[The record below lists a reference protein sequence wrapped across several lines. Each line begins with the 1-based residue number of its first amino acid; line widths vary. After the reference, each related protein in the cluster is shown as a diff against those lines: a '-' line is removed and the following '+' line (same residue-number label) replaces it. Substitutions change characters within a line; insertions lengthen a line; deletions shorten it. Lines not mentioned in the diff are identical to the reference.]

1 MFNGRIKSV
10 GPRYC
15 PSVEDKVNRFSQKE
29 RHQIFVEPEG
39 WNTVEVYVNGFSTS
53 LPEEVQYKA
62 LKSVPGFEDVK
73 FFRPGYAIEYDYFPP
88 TQLKHSLETKP
99 IENLFF
105 AGQING
111 TTGYEEA
118 AAQGLM
124 AGINAHLKINK
135 KAEFILK
142 RNEAY
147 IGVLIDDL
155 ITKGTEE
162 PYRMFTSRAEF
173 RMLLRQDNADI
184 RLTELSHSIGLASK
198 DRYSIVKTKLAKTKN
213 LIKFITNLSVLPAE
227 INPILENKSS
237 KPITQSMKL
246 KKLYSRP
253 NIVSEDVLKI
263 NSLKEFIQKNNV
275 DEDVIEQAEIQIKY
289 SGYIQKERANAEKL
303 NNLESIYIPE
313 IFDYGKL
320 KSLSA
325 EAKSKLE
332 EIRPKT
338 LSQASRI
345 SGVSPADISAMLV
358 YMGR

>member
-1 MFNGRIKSV
+1 
-10 GPRYC
+10 
-15 PSVEDKVNRFSQKE
+15 
-29 RHQIFVEPEG
+29 
-39 WNTVEVYVNGFSTS
+39 
-53 LPEEVQYKA
+53 
-62 LKSVPGFEDVK
+62 
-73 FFRPGYAIEYDYFPP
+73 
-88 TQLKHSLETKP
+88 
-99 IENLFF
+99 
-105 AGQING
+105 
-111 TTGYEEA
+111 
-118 AAQGLM
+118 
-124 AGINAHLKINK
+124 
-135 KAEFILK
+135 
-142 RNEAY
+142 
-147 IGVLIDDL
+147 
-155 ITKGTEE
+155 
-162 PYRMFTSRAEF
+162 MFTSRAEF